1 MTTHTA
7 IRAASVSRFRK
18 YAALLLPTLLL
29 GAASNAYAERYAA
42 TIIGAGRTVFA
53 AAAPLN
59 SSGQVI
65 GTRIVRPGEQ
75 AFLYSNGQLTYLG
88 TLGGD
93 TSFATAINANGQ
105 ATGYSNI
112 SAGKRTFHAFL
123 YSNGVMTELH
133 GLGPSVG
140 NAINASGQV
149 AGDAMPASKTTHGFI
164 SNGTKMV
171 DLGTLGGDTSD
182 AVALN
187 DSGQVTGRS
196 EISGPGYNHAF
207 LYANGVMTDLG
218 TLGGNSSGA
227 TALNE
232 SGQVAGYADT
242 ASSGSH
248 AFISNGTTMTDLDTL
263 GGENSVAYAIN
274 ASGQVTGQSQTNTGE
289 YHGFLYS
296 NGVMTDLGTGQGLY
310 SSGLAI
316 KASGQVTGAV
326 NIQATSGYATHAFVY
341 KDGVMSDLNDLI
353 SPKQA
358 ASFELV
364 DGVAI
369 NDAGQ
374 IVAEGALNSTG
385 ATRLFLLT
393 PR

>member
-1 MTTHTA
+1 
-7 IRAASVSRFRK
+7 
-18 YAALLLPTLLL
+18 
-29 GAASNAYAERYAA
+29 
-42 TIIGAGRTVFA
+42 
-53 AAAPLN
+53 
-59 SSGQVI
+59 
-65 GTRIVRPGEQ
+65 
-75 AFLYSNGQLTYLG
+75 
-88 TLGGD
+88 
-93 TSFATAINANGQ
+93 
-105 ATGYSNI
+105 
-112 SAGKRTFHAFL
+112 
-123 YSNGVMTELH
+123 
-133 GLGPSVG
+133 
-140 NAINASGQV
+140 
-149 AGDAMPASKTTHGFI
+149 
-164 SNGTKMV
+164 
-171 DLGTLGGDTSD
+171 
-182 AVALN
+182 
-187 DSGQVTGRS
+187 
-196 EISGPGYNHAF
+196 
-207 LYANGVMTDLG
+207 
-218 TLGGNSSGA
+218 
-227 TALNE
+227 
-232 SGQVAGYADT
+232 
-242 ASSGSH
+242 
-248 AFISNGTTMTDLDTL
+248 MTDLDTL

-316 KASGQVTGAV
+316 NASGQVTGAV